1 MKYIKLFMISLLL
14 TYNHIDAHKEWVH
27 QYIVR
32 QAYLLLENE
41 LGTLPQEFSDMFI
54 DSNGNFYP
62 YGEPDY
68 PFANA
73 IIGGSWVE
81 DLYDPVYSYCGHGLA
96 YFLLGCY
103 LASNSHFWVPD
114 NSDVYHSVTLEYVSG
129 T

>member
-1 MKYIKLFMISLLL
+1 MFVIKNGGIYKMKYIKLFMISLLL

-73 IIGGSWVE
+73 I
-81 DLYDPVYSYCGHGLA
+81 
-96 YFLLGCY
+96 
-103 LASNSHFWVPD
+103 
-114 NSDVYHSVTLEYVSG
+114 
-129 T
+129 